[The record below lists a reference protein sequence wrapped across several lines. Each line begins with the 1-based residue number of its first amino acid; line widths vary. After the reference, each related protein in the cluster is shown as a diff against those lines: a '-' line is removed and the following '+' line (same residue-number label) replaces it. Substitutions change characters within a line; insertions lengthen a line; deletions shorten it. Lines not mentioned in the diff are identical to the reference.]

1 MAALADM
8 SWRDF
13 QRAVRAQARELG
25 IPAFGTFELTPLCNF
40 NCKMCY
46 VHLTPERMHEL
57 GRLRTAE
64 EWLDMARQARDA
76 GMVGVTLTGGEV
88 LTRPDFEEIY
98 TGIVEMGLFVSV
110 LSNGSLIDERI
121 VDLFRRMPPSF
132 MRFTLYGASNETYE
146 RLCGTSDGFDRVMRG
161 LRLLKEAGVSYNLS
175 MTETN
180 LNVGDFDE
188 VERIARELGTSLIAT
203 GTLVGAVR
211 GATNDVRDLRVDQ
224 VRLPGD
230 RRSSGTPAQ
239 TSATPSRKA
248 EDGPFATCGSYRSSF
263 WLDWNGD
270 MDLCS
275 FMSSCK
281 VRPFEDGFAVA
292 WKNLLEK
299 LELLRLPASCS
310 SCGLLRYCSFCPGI
324 VEAETGS
331 PERKADV
338 LCESARI
345 LGRWCEKSEKGVVGD
360 DHQEEGV
367 CFASGEGLCD

>member
-25 IPAFGTFELTPLCNF
+25 VPAFGTFELTPLCNF

-98 TGIVEMGLFVSV
+98 AGIVEMGLFVSI

-121 VDLFRRMPPSF
+121 VDLFRRMPPAHL
-132 MRFTLYGASNETYE
+132 RFTLYGASNETYE
-146 RLCGTSDGFDRVMRG
+146 RLCGVSDAFDKVMRG
-161 LRLLKEAGVSYNLS
+161 LQMLKGAGVEFNLS
-175 MTETN
+175 MTQTK
-180 LNVGDFDE
+180 LNIDDYDTIE
-188 VERIARELGTSLIAT
+188 HIADELGTSLVV
-203 GTLVGAVR
+203 GHTLLPAVR
-211 GATNDVRDLRVDQ
+211 GASSDARSLRVDTPKISKRN
-224 VRLPGD
+224 VVEDCDAATVALP
-230 RRSSGTPAQ
+230 SS
-239 TSATPSRKA
+239 
-248 EDGPFATCGSYRSSF
+248 EDDGPFSKCSSYRSTF

-281 VRPFEDGFAVA
+281 VKPFETGFSDA
-292 WKNLLEK
+292 WNLLLEK
-299 LELLRLPASCS
+299 LGSIVKPDECH
-310 SCGLLRYCSFCPGI
+310 YCEKKPFCFACPG
-324 VEAETGS
+324 VLEAETGS
-331 PERKADV
+331 PVSVSEDICNRAKCLMERVA
-338 LCESARI
+338 LAR
-345 LGRWCEKSEKGVVGD
+345 KGV
-360 DHQEEGV
+360 
-367 CFASGEGLCD
+367 